1 NAAMNHIRDW
11 IHGTPAGDWVT
22 MGIPSDG
29 SYGIPEG
36 VIFGYPVTCSGGQ
49 VRIVQ
54 GLDLS
59 DFSRARI
66 KATHD
71 ELLEERSAVTGL
83 LG

>member
-1 NAAMNHIRDW
+1 MNHIRDW
-11 IHGTPAGDWVT
+11 VFGTPTGDWVT

-36 VIFGYPVTCSGGQ
+36 VLFGYPVTCANGKFT
-49 VRIVQ
+49 IVQ
-54 GLDLS
+54 GLELS

-71 ELLEERSAVTGL
+71 ELLEERAAITHL
-83 LG
+83 LA